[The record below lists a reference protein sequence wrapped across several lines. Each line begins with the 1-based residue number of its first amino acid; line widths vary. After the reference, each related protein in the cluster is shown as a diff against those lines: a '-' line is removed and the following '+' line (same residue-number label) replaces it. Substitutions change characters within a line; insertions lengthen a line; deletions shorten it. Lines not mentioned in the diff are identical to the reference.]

1 MKEIRTRETVRPRVL
16 DKAAG
21 LMRRVKGAAF
31 DTKPQDAERRDG
43 IPENDTIDKVTGT
56 ASGLARQGAS
66 VSGKHAGRMIK
77 KLRQAW
83 KHAKENDAFT
93 NESASNHEYA
103 RSDSGHAYQR
113 ASQGYKRE
121 QHVRHVAKDVQKG
134 TGTVRQQAKNGIR
147 TVDKSIHTAG
157 RGVKATKRTV
167 RTSARSAKTAARTVK
182 MSAKAVKVS
191 VKAAKAAARAAVKGI
206 KLLVKAAT
214 TAIKAVA
221 AAVKSLVTAIA
232 AGGWIVLLVIIV
244 IGAILFVVN
253 SAFGIFYSNEDT
265 GEAGTIPMSQAVA
278 EISGDYNAHVDR
290 QIANA
295 SAGHDN
301 VTVEYDGGIDGDSDS
316 VNNWVDVLA
325 IYAVKMTMDEWEPVE
340 VATVDGVKK
349 QALHDLYWEMNPVSI
364 RVETVEDEDV
374 DGEEEAEPVERTIVH
389 VNISSEDYTDAAR
402 RYGFTEEQN
411 KMLEELTVP
420 ENHYLFV
427 ALIGID
433 SYGGMTSQEV
443 EDILNGLPHTVGG
456 DIVRFALTRL
466 GDPYSMAK
474 RGQGN
479 YVDCSYLVRWAYQQA
494 GVTSYRAA
502 TAAEQARYCVNN
514 DMLISRNE
522 LQPGDVVFWRKNGCH
537 CGRYKEIH
545 HVAIYIGGG
554 MIIEASSSQG
564 CVRIKELWGVGS
576 GGKWEVICFAR
587 PYQFPQFFA

>member
-1 MKEIRTRETVRPRVL
+1 MKEIRTRETVQLRIL

-31 DTKPQDAERRDG
+31 SAKPQDAEKRDG
-43 IPENDTIDKVTGT
+43 IPENYAIDK
-56 ASGLARQGAS
+56 ASGSASTLAKQGAS
-66 VSGKHAGRMIK
+66 VSGRHVGRMFK
-77 KLRQAW
+77 KFRQAW
-83 KHAKENDAFT
+83 KRAKENDT
-93 NESASNHEYA
+93 ASGKEYA
-103 RSDSGHAYQR
+103 RSDSARAYQR
-113 ASQGYKRE
+113 PGQGYQRE
-121 QHVRHVAKDVQKG
+121 QHVGHAAKDVQKS
-134 TGTVRQQAKNGIR
+134 TGAIRNQTRGGIK
-147 TVDKSIHTAG
+147 TVDKSIRTAG
-157 RGVKATKRTV
+157 RSVNAAKRSI
-167 RTSARSAKTAARTVK
+167 RTSIRSARTAARTVK
-182 MSAKAVKVS
+182 TSAKTVKVS

-221 AAVKSLVTAIA
+221 AAVKSLIAAIA

-244 IGAILFVVN
+244 VGAILFVVN

-265 GEAGTIPMSQAVA
+265 GKAEMIPMSQAVA
-278 EISGDYNAHVDR
+278 EISGDFSAYVDR
-290 QIANA
+290 QIANG

-325 IYAVKMTMDEWEPVE
+325 IYAVKMTMDESAPVE
-340 VATVDGVKK
+340 VVTVNDIKK
-349 QALHDLYWEMNPVSI
+349 QALRDLYFEMNPVSI
-364 RVETVEDEDV
+364 RVETVEDGAV
-374 DGEEEAEPVERTIVH
+374 DGDETEPVEKAVVH
-389 VNISSEDYTDAAR
+389 VNISSEDYSDAAR
-402 RYGFTEEQN
+402 RYGFSEEQN
-411 KMLEELTVP
+411 RMLEELTVP

-433 SYGGMTSQEV
+433 NYGGMTSQEV

-456 DIVRFALTRL
+456 NIVRYALTRL

-494 GVTSYRAA
+494 GVTSYRPA

-514 DMLISRNE
+514 DMLISRGE
-522 LQPGDVVFWRKNGCH
+522 LQHGDVVFWRKNGCH
-537 CGRYKEIH
+537 CGRYREIH

-564 CVRIKELWGVGS
+564 CVRIKELWGEGS
-576 GGKWEVICFAR
+576 GGKWEVIYYAR
-587 PYQFPQFFA
+587 PSK